1 MSLTAAITKEYGGCS
16 GDELTTAANILEKW
30 GASKEQAATILRIPK
45 SSFYKYLKSPETT
58 KLDDDQ
64 LRRISYLL
72 NIHASLRIIF
82 ENPENVY
89 GFMTK
94 PNHNAYFNGQ
104 APLSLIEK
112 GDFGALYEVHKR
124 VDSLRG
130 GGW

>member
-1 MSLTAAITKEYGGCS
+1 MSLSAAITEKYGGCP
-16 GDELTTAANILEKW
+16 GVELSTAANILGKW
-30 GASKEQAATILRIPK
+30 GVSKKGAATILRIPK
-45 SSFYKYLKSPETT
+45 STYYKYLKSPESA

-64 LRRISYLL
+64 LRRISYIL

-89 GFMTK
+89 GFMSK
-94 PNHNAYFNGQ
+94 PNHNAYFNGSS
-104 APLSLIEK
+104 PLSLIGT